1 MLRNAFVGRSGC
13 PHPDSKGSNMPKKI
27 EAFIEDFLDY
37 LLNVRG
43 YSDTTVQTYEIA
55 LRQMAEV
62 SHFYE
67 EEGCWVLDITPFR
80 FKIVKNSKK
89 TIVKKLS
96 AVRSFVKYLE
106 DQCHLPVR
114 LLSDE
119 SIKVPQ
125 SLPKP
130 IEEKYIDE
138 VLEKATIEE
147 RVLVSMLYGLGLR
160 ISELSSMRLED
171 IQSEWVEVHGKGN
184 KVRQLPLLPTLRQ
197 LLDTYLANAK
207 PKRYLFEKGNAPMN
221 SAQLRYKLTKL
232 FKESGLKATPH
243 QLRHSFATH
252 LLNHGARI
260 ADVSELLGHQT
271 MATTQVYTKL
281 GSVKKM
287 QEYMRAH
294 PLANEQRRNEE

>member
-1 MLRNAFVGRSGC
+1 MGSAE
-13 PHPDSKGSNMPKKI
+13 SKIIDDI
-27 EAFIEDFLDY
+27 EAFLDY

-43 YSDTTVQTYEIA
+43 YSEATIETYEIA

-67 EEGCWVLDITPFR
+67 EDGMTILDITPFR
-80 FKIVKNSKK
+80 FTIVKNSKK

-106 DQCHLPVR
+106 DQCQISLT
-114 LLSDE
+114 LIADE

-130 IEEKYIDE
+130 IEEHYIEE
-138 VLEKATIEE
+138 VLAKADLEEKLLI
-147 RVLVSMLYGLGLR
+147 SMLYGLGLR
-160 ISELSSMRLED
+160 ISELSGLKLED
-171 IQSEWVEVHGKGN
+171 MRGEWIQIHGKGN
-184 KVRQLPLLPTLRQ
+184 KVRELPLLVSLQ
-197 LLDTYLANAK
+197 NLARRYVEQSR
-207 PKRYLFEKGNAPMN
+207 PKKYLFEKGNAPLN
-221 SAQLRYKLTKL
+221 AAQLRYKITKL
-232 FKESGLKATPH
+232 FKRHGIKATPH

-260 ADVSELLGHQT
+260 ADVSELLGHET

-294 PLANEQRRNEE
+294 PLAKKDP